1 MKQTAFIWDL
11 DGTLIDSYPAILA
24 ALDVT
29 YAAYGWSFD
38 REKVQAYILDY
49 SVGQLLDELAE
60 EKRVDVKGLK
70 KYYSADLKGRDGEL
84 CLFPETKAVLDWTR
98 EQGIGNFIYTH
109 KGSNTASVLE
119 LLGIAEYFTHVV
131 TSADGFSRKPAPDA
145 LDYLID
151 NFYLDKTKTYYIGD
165 RSLDRDCAFNAGI
178 HSINLTQPD
187 SPGNTKISS
196 LADILDLPFI

>member
-1 MKQTAFIWDL
+1 MTETAFIWDL

-29 YAAYGWSFD
+29 YAAYGWAFD
-38 REKVQAYILDY
+38 RKKVQAYILDY

-60 EKRVDVKGLK
+60 EKGVELQGLK
-70 KYYSADLKGRDGEL
+70 KYYSADLKGRDREL

-131 TSADGFSRKPAPDA
+131 TSADGFARKPAPDA
-145 LDYLID
+145 LTYL
-151 NFYLDKTKTYYIGD
+151 LDLYKLDQTKTYYIGD
-165 RSLDRDCAFNAGI
+165 RALDRDCALNAGI

-187 SPGNTKISS
+187 SLGNIKISS

>member
-1 MKQTAFIWDL
+1 MTETAFIWDL

-60 EKRVDVKGLK
+60 EKGVDVKLLK

-109 KGSNTASVLE
+109 KGSNTASVLQ
-119 LLGIAEYFTHVV
+119 LLGISEYFTHVV
-131 TSADGFSRKPAPDA
+131 TSADGFARKPAPDA
-145 LDYLID
+145 LIYLLD
-151 NFYLDKTKTYYIGD
+151 QYELDKTKTYYIGD

-187 SPGNTKISS
+187 SLANTKIDS